1 MRRRAEHATPL
12 APVELSITA
21 LDAEGRGVARLP
33 DGKVAFV
40 EGALAGERVIA
51 ERVRGKVSFDLMRT
65 LQVLKASPAR
75 RAPRCAVFGTCGG
88 CATQHAEGR
97 TQVAAKQRGLEDCL
111 ARIGRVVPEE
121 MLPAIHGPEWGY
133 RHRARMTMRFVEKKG
148 GVMVGFHE
156 RRSSYVTDMNA
167 CEVLPANVSV
177 LIPKLRAMAVQL
189 SIRARLPQVELAVGE
204 AATVLVFRNLEPL
217 TGADEALLRAFAIE
231 TGVHVWL
238 QPAGPD
244 GAHPFH
250 PPDAPLPR
258 YSLPE
263 FGVTIEF
270 RPTDF
275 TQVNHAV
282 NRVLVSRA
290 LRLLDPR
297 PGERVADLFCGLGN
311 FTLPIA
317 RAGAEVFGWEGSGP
331 LIERARAN
339 AAANDLQAS
348 FAVADL
354 FKPEFAAGFAAGRPF
369 DKLLIDPPRT
379 GAAVLVAALPE
390 AWPRRIVYVSCD
402 PATLAR
408 DAGTLVIEKGFRLKA
423 AGIVNMFP
431 HTAHVESMA
440 LFER

>member
-1 MRRRAEHATPL
+1 MRRRAEHAAPA
-12 APVELSITA
+12 APVELTITA
-21 LDAEGRGVARLP
+21 LDSAGRGVARGA

-40 EGALAGERVIA
+40 EGALTGERVMA
-51 ERVRGKVSFDLMRT
+51 ARVGGKAAFDLMRAVS
-65 LQVLKASPAR
+65 VLKASAAR
-75 RAPRCAVFGTCGG
+75 RPPRCAVFGICGG
-88 CATQHAEGR
+88 CATQHADVR

-111 ARIGRVVPEE
+111 ARIGKVVPEE
-121 MLPAIHGPEWGY
+121 LLPAIVGPEWGY
-133 RHRARMTMRFVEKKG
+133 RHRARLSMRFVEKKG
-148 GVMVGFHE
+148 GTMVGFHE
-156 RRSSYVTDMNA
+156 RRSIYVTDMQA
-167 CEVLPANVSV
+167 CEVLPPNVSV
-177 LIPKLRAMAVQL
+177 LIPEMRAMATML

-204 AATVLVFRNLEPL
+204 AAVVLVFRNLDPL
-217 TGADEALLRAFAIE
+217 TAEDETVLRAFAE
-231 TGVHVWL
+231 ENGVHVWL

-244 GAHPFH
+244 GASPFH

-263 FGVTIEF
+263 FGITIDF

-290 LRLLDPR
+290 VRFLDPQ
-297 PGERVADLFCGLGN
+297 PGERIADLFCGLGN

-317 RAGAEVFGWEGSGP
+317 RSGAEVHGWEGSAP

-339 AAANDLQAS
+339 ARANRLDAT
-348 FAVADL
+348 FEMADL
-354 FKPEFAAGFAAGRPF
+354 FKPEFSAAFAVGAPF
-369 DKLLIDPPRT
+369 DKLLVDPPRT
-379 GAAVLVAALPE
+379 GAATLMHAMPA

-408 DAGTLVIEKGFRLKA
+408 DAGTLVHEKGFRLTA

-440 LFER
+440 VFER